1 MNDPNGLVYVN
12 ESGTG
17 YYHLYYQFNPY
28 CSQWDNMHW
37 GHSKSTDL
45 LHWEHFL
52 PAIYRF
58 QKGHI
63 FSGSVVYD
71 PNGTA
76 HNGTYDDNTKKEG
89 PQLVA
94 FFTTS
99 KTYQNTKNYNTYGT
113 QHNLLQLVKIL
124 LVMNSKYIIIQHI
137 ILENLDVNMEM
148 NI

>member
-76 HNGTYDDNTKKEG
+76 HNGTYDDNTK
-89 PQLVA
+89 
-94 FFTTS
+94 
-99 KTYQNTKNYNTYGT
+99 NYNTYGT